1 ELAAQRGLTVRELRM
16 HRLNVCRGAERH
28 DFVRRAK
35 LARKPRWAL
44 DSAVAQ
50 LEGLMG
56 RYSFLTILGA
66 AYLLAVAI
74 TKVLDFALGGWSWFD
89 TLFFRYTP
97 VGLSLVVVVHLGALL
112 FLIVR
117 LIPASIDNQYWH
129 QNRADN
135 MGSLRRWAVSRR
147 ADS

>member
-1 ELAAQRGLTVRELRM
+1 SGSDDPRVPHSFPTRRSSDLDDVGELAAQRGLTVRELRM

-66 AYLLAVAI
+66 AYLLAVAM
-74 TKVLDFALGGWSWFD
+74 TKVLDFAFGRWSWFD
-89 TLFFRYTP
+89 TLFF
-97 VGLSLVVVVHLGALL
+97 
-112 FLIVR
+112 
-117 LIPASIDNQYWH
+117 
-129 QNRADN
+129 
-135 MGSLRRWAVSRR
+135 
-147 ADS
+147 